1 MIILV
6 EKVLNPKLLEPYG
19 TSKKLGKIRELQIRT
34 QAATLK
40 ITPCASTWT
49 KKRKRKS

>member
-19 TSKKLGKIRELQIRT
+19 TSKKIRKIRELQITT
-34 QAATLK
+34 QVVTLK
-40 ITPCASTWT
+40 IHHV
-49 KKRKRKS
+49 